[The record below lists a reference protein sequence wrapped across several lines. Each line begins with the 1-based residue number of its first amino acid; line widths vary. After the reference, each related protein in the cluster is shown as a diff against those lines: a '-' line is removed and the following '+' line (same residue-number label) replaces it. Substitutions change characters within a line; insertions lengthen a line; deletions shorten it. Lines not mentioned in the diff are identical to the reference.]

1 MSFAIKTDKE
11 IGSTGYRIRLYRELT
26 NISQTELGI
35 RCGIKEVT
43 AEARISQYE
52 RNKQTPRDKEFYK
65 VIAKALKL
73 NENAIFE
80 FDFSN
85 KDSLC
90 HLFFELEEYAG
101 LKIQK
106 ENELIT
112 LSFDN
117 NEEWESILED
127 WLEMNEEYHQNNKRY
142 PEEKERNHAEYILK
156 KAKYKPESENNNKK
170 RNKETTRITNV
181 IREEREKRNLSQQ
194 AVADMLGINR
204 RTYSSYEIGV
214 RGLPVET
221 LIQLADIFETSTD
234 YLLGRNTETAKG
246 E

>member
-1 MSFAIKTDKE
+1 MANYKDYKGQEGT
-11 IGSTGYRIRLYRELT
+11 TGYRIRTYRKLRDM
-26 NISQTELGI
+26 SQQELGVKCGFPVKSANLRI
-35 RCGIKEVT
+35 R
-43 AEARISQYE
+43 QYE
-52 RNKQTPRDKEFYK
+52 TNKQLPRDKEFLK
-65 VIAKALKL
+65 AIANALKVE
-73 NENAIFE
+73 ENSI
-80 FDFSN
+80 FDFDISN
-85 KDSLC
+85 TALVS
-90 HLFFELEEYAG
+90 HLLFELEEYAG

-106 ENELIT
+106 ENGHIT

-117 NEEWESILED
+117 NEEWEFILEN
-127 WLEMNEEYHQNNKRY
+127 WLEMNEEYHKNNKLY

-170 RNKETTRITNV
+170 RNKETTRITNT
-181 IREEREKRNLSQQ
+181 IKEEREKRNLSQQ

-234 YLLGRNTETAKG
+234 YLLGRTESQK